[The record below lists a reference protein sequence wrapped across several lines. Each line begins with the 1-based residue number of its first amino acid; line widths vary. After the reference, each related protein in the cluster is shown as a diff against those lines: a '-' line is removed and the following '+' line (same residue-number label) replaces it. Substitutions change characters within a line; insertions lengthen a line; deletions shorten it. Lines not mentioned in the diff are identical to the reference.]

1 MRVLIAGWFSF
12 DDMGATAG
20 DMIARDIV
28 CQWLKEVNINADVA
42 DSSKFP
48 YENGI
53 NWRLSDPNNYT
64 DLLFVC
70 GPFGNGWPVTELLNH
85 FSNCRLIGVNLSLLQ
100 SLEIWNPFSLLIERD
115 SSRNNHPDITLYGP
129 PPVIPVAGII
139 LSHKQKEYGNKSLH
153 ELANAAIERLLNKVQ
168 VARVPIDTSLL
179 DNSGGLRTS
188 GEVESLIAKMDLI
201 ITTRLH
207 GTVLAIK
214 NGIPVIPIDPIAG
227 GAKISLQV
235 KALNWPILFN
245 ADLLDENKLA
255 EAFNYCLTPGI
266 RIKATECA
274 EVAVKKIEDLKEN
287 FLTQLLRLPDN
298 KYAYGT

>member
-12 DDMGATAG
+12 DGMGATAG

-28 CQWLKEVNINADVA
+28 CQWMKEVNINADVA

-53 NWRLSDPNNYT
+53 NWRLADPNNYT
-64 DLLFVC
+64 ELLFVC
-70 GPFGNGWPVTELLNH
+70 GPFGNGWPVTELLSH

-100 SLEIWNPFSLLIERD
+100 SLDIWNPFSLLMERD
-115 SSRNNHPDITLYGP
+115 SSRSNHPDITLYAP
-129 PPVIPVAGII
+129 PPVIPVTGII

-168 VARVPIDTSLL
+168 AAKVPIDTSLL
-179 DNSGGLRTS
+179 NNSGGLKTS
-188 GEVESLIAKMDLI
+188 GEIESLIAKMDLV

-235 KALNWPILFN
+235 KALDWPVLFN
-245 ADLLDENKLA
+245 AELLDENKLA
-255 EAFNYCLTPGI
+255 EAFHYCLTRDA
-266 RIKATECA
+266 RIKAIECA
-274 EVAVKKIEDLKEN
+274 TVAVKKIEDLKEN
-287 FLTQLLRLPDN
+287 FLSQLLRLPTN
-298 KYAYGT
+298 KYAYGN

>member
-28 CQWLKEVNINADVA
+28 CQWLKEVNLNADVA

-53 NWRLSDPNNYT
+53 NWRLADPNNYT

-100 SLEIWNPFSLLIERD
+100 SLEIWNPFSLLLERD
-115 SSRNNHPDITLYGP
+115 SSRNIHPDITLYAP

-153 ELANAAIERLLNKVQ
+153 ELAYVAIERLLTKVQ

-188 GEVESLIAKMDLI
+188 GEVESLIAKMDLV

-207 GTVLAIK
+207 GTALAIK

-227 GAKISLQV
+227 GAKISSQV
-235 KALNWPILFN
+235 KVLNWPVLFN
-245 ADLLDENKLA
+245 ADLLDENKL
-255 EAFNYCLTPGI
+255 EDAFNYCLTPGA

-274 EVAVKKIEDLKEN
+274 EVAVKKIEDCKEN
-287 FLTQLLRLPDN
+287 FLSQLLRLPDT
-298 KYAYGT
+298 KYVYGN